1 MPFEWTDSLDNIDW
15 EELSALFKVALGEK
29 PAATLKTVFTNS
41 RFRCFVKQ
49 DGRLVG
55 AGRAVS
61 DGIDVSYIC
70 DVALLPEVQGMGL
83 GKQIV
88 GRLLELSRGHKKIIL
103 YSVPGKEPFYSKFG
117 FRRMKT
123 AMAIFENQEL
133 ATERGYLDIDPP

>member
-1 MPFEWTDSLDNIDW
+1 MPLEWTDSLDNIDW

-103 YSVPGKEPFYSKFG
+103 YSVPGKEPFYKKFG

>member
-1 MPFEWTDSLDNIDW
+1 MPLEWTDSLDNIDW
-15 EELSALFKVALGEK
+15 EELSALFRVALGEK
-29 PAATLKTVFTNS
+29 SAATLKIVFTNS

-88 GRLLELSRGHKKIIL
+88 GRLLELSQGHKKIIL
-103 YSVPGKEPFYSKFG
+103 YSVPGKEPFYKKFG

-133 ATERGYLDIDPP
+133 ATERGYLDSDQP